1 MAGPMG
7 AALAGAREHHD
18 FMRRMRGE
26 VATGRRMATKD
37 AKSLLS
43 EHKDSVLNTAR
54 EMRASPEAF
63 VTQMGESGAIAK
75 DHPLAR
81 AIAVRKEGEAREP
94 RSMNEIM
101 EHAGMTISDR
111 NGGMVDKVR
120 WMAFDRAIRKGA
132 KINGETAI
140 AFLERS
146 MNRAEKNGDREE
158 ATAVAGLALE
168 ADESLGISR
177 QVERRARREARA
189 GSAR

>member
-1 MAGPMG
+1 MAGPM
-7 AALAGAREHHD
+7 ATALAGAREHHD

-26 VATGRRMATKD
+26 VATGRPMATKD
-37 AKSLLS
+37 AKSLLA

-54 EMRASPEAF
+54 VMRASPEAF
-63 VTQMGESGAIAK
+63 INQMGESGAISK

-81 AIAVRKEGEAREP
+81 AAAARQEQPREP
-94 RSMNEIM
+94 RAMNDIM

-120 WMAFDRAIRKGA
+120 WLAFDRAIRNGA
-132 KINGETAI
+132 QINGETAVS
-140 AFLERS
+140 FLERS
-146 MNRAEKNGDREE
+146 MNRAEKNGDRDE

-168 ADESLGISR
+168 AHESWDMTR
-177 QVERRARREARA
+177 QAERRAHRESRA